1 MTTAT
6 DARTTGRGSAAMAV
20 AQRIGR
26 SLMLPIAT
34 LPAAALMVRLG
45 QADMLGR
52 PGFPDFL
59 NRIAE
64 FLAKGGGA
72 LIDNMPLLFA
82 VGIAVGFAR
91 KSDGSTALAAVVGY
105 LVFKN
110 VLGAFKDGN
119 LPPVEKVVDGKVGTV
134 APPVDAGVLGGV
146 VIGIVVALLYQRYYR
161 KKLPDWLGFF
171 GGRRL
176 VPILSAFA
184 GLLIGV
190 VFGYIWPVLG
200 TGLHDFGA
208 WLVGSGA
215 AGAGVYGVANR
226 ALIPIGMHHLLNSF
240 PWFQAGSFKGQHGDI
255 ARFLAGDPSAG
266 QFMTGFFPIM
276 MFALPAACLAM
287 YHCARPERRKFVG
300 GLMVSLALTA
310 FVTGVTEPIEF
321 SFMFIAP
328 LLYAIHAVLTGVSMA
343 LVWALGMKD
352 GFGFSAGAID
362 FMLNLGIATNPWG
375 LMLVGLVF
383 AAVYYTVFRI
393 AIVKFDLPTPGREA
407 PEPDEAE
414 RGRERESAPGKGRT
428 GDEVP
433 AAVAVTDTVAVT
445 DAAADKAMDK
455 EEQPVSPEKAAQ
467 NTRGLR
473 NGRSPQGQ
481 GPDDGDDQDRKRAR
495 I

>member
-1 MTTAT
+1 MTTASQ
-6 DARTTGRGSAAMAV
+6 APGRGRGSGAMAV

-45 QADMLGR
+45 QPDMLGR
-52 PGFPDFL
+52 PGFPASV

-64 FLAKGGGA
+64 FLAAGGGA

-110 VLGAFKDGN
+110 VLETFTDGN
-119 LPPVEKVVDGKVGTV
+119 LPKVEKVVDGEVGTV

-146 VIGIVVALLYQRYYR
+146 IMGLVVALLYQRYYR
-161 KKLPDWLGFF
+161 KKLPEWLGFF

-184 GLLIGV
+184 GLFIGV
-190 VFGYIWPVLG
+190 LFGYIWPVLG
-200 TGLHDFGA
+200 TGLHSFGE

-240 PWFQAGSFKGQHGDI
+240 PWFQAGSYKGQHGDI

-287 YHCARPERRKFVG
+287 YHCARPERRKIVG
-300 GLMVSLALTA
+300 GLMISLALTA
-310 FVTGVTEPIEF
+310 FITGVTEPIEF

-328 LLYAIHAVLTGVSMA
+328 VLYAIHAVLTGISMA

-362 FMLNLGIATNPWG
+362 FLLNLGIATNPWG
-375 LMLVGLVF
+375 LMLVGLAF
-383 AAVYYTVFRI
+383 AVVYYAVFRF

-407 PEPDEAE
+407 PEPAEEEKAE
-414 RGRERESAPGKGRT
+414 RPARGRPAPAP
-428 GDEVP
+428 D
-433 AAVAVTDTVAVT
+433 AVAVGVT
-445 DAAADKAMDK
+445 DNVADKTMGKQDQRPSAAANRSGSD
-455 EEQPVSPEKAAQ
+455 
-467 NTRGLR
+467 
-473 NGRSPQGQ
+473 GR
-481 GPDDGDDQDRKRAR
+481 DGGDEDEGKDEAPAR